1 MNQKNLLQEA
11 SPMRF
16 GRGLLEITSTTI
28 DELAELHLSTCARFA
43 ERNVDGVGE
52 IFKAKDFAD
61 FVDKQRRQLE
71 ALRSDRQRYLGTAS
85 KIIRRA
91 VEQANELWSDP
102 PEPPAIIAR
111 PKPEP
116 APPAAIETPADI
128 ADVQV
133 APSKPSPAEP
143 LFELFE
149 DQCGE
154 HRFRLLSAE
163 GVELLTSESYK
174 SKKGARNGIEVAR
187 KNAQRDDRFECIETD
202 SGLPMFN
209 LKAGNHQVVGTS
221 TPYQSSAEMRDALQM
236 VQTASATAQIADS

>member
-11 SPMRF
+11 SPLNF

-28 DELAELHLSTCARFA
+28 DELTQLHLSTCARFA

-71 ALRSDRQRYLGTAS
+71 ALRSDRERYLGTAS

-91 VEQANELWSDP
+91 VKQANELWSSP

-111 PKPEP
+111 PKPDT
-116 APPAAIETPADI
+116 AAAAEIETPA
-128 ADVQV
+128 ADVQA
-133 APSKPSPAEP
+133 APAKPSPGEP
-143 LFELFE
+143 IFELFE

-154 HRFRLLSAE
+154 HRFRLISAD